1 MTTAHERTLGW
12 GCASA
17 SRLHLERVEEQVA
30 EEANEPQHGAFG
42 DGLIDDEGEEDGVN
56 PQQRDESQS
65 GFSQSAPKKN
75 KKKGGGRG
83 GGGQGVGGWRR
94 SRRSSICQTRTE
106 RKKKKTLRTTSRGLN

>member
-1 MTTAHERTLGW
+1 MT
-12 GCASA
+12 A

-42 DGLIDDEGEEDGVN
+42 DRLIDDEGEEDGVN

-75 KKKGGGRG
+75 KEKGGGVGDRG
-83 GGGQGVGGWRR
+83 WGVGGGVGGVLSVRHV
-94 SRRSSICQTRTE
+94 QKE
-106 RKKKKTLRTTSRGLN
+106 KEQNPEDDF